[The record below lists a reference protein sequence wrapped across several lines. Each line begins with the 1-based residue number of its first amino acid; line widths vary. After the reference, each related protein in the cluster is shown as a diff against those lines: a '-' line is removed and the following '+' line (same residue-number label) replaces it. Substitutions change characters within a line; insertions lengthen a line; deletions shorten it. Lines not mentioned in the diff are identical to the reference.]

1 MADQPDL
8 IVHVRPDAGDDR
20 RELLLLTEQLRV
32 ALLDLDL
39 DLDDVDAR
47 TDGDAPTGS
56 KSAGLVESLVVK
68 LGVTAVTAA
77 VEKIRDWA
85 GRSGR
90 SVKISIDGDSIEL
103 TGVTTAQQQQLLDIW
118 LARHASA
125 GS

>member
-1 MADQPDL
+1 MADRPDL
-8 IVHVRPDAGDDR
+8 VVQVRSEEGDNQRD
-20 RELLLLTEQLRV
+20 LLLLTGQLRA

-39 DLDDVDAR
+39 DDVESR
-47 TDGDAPTGS
+47 TGGEGPAGS
-56 KSAGLVESLVVK
+56 KGAGLVESLVVK
-68 LGVTAVTAA
+68 LGVVAVTAA
-77 VEKIRDWA
+77 LGKIRDWA

-118 LARHASA
+118 LARHAPA

>member
-1 MADQPDL
+1 VADQPDL

-32 ALLDLDL
+32 ALLDLDI
-39 DLDDVDAR
+39 DDVDAR